1 MIEKSFLTCLLCV
14 VIINIIRA
22 ENVDVKTSLGTVRGI
37 TVQDKETGE
46 SVYEFRGI
54 RYGKPPTG
62 ARRFRKPE
70 AVDPWEGEYDASHY
84 GFACPQIVNDFL
96 DDGSRNQSEDC
107 LFLNV
112 QVPRS
117 LSSNE
122 KRSVM
127 VWIHGGGFTS
137 GSAFIYDGTRLAI
150 DGNVVVVS
158 INYRLGVL
166 GFLALYHPASRGN
179 YGLWDQKLALQ
190 WVHDHI
196 ESFGGNPAS
205 VTIFGES
212 AGGMSVSLQ
221 SLIPSNQ
228 GLFHRVIAQSG
239 VVGRFLMVRKEAAIK
254 SIDQLKSNTEC
265 KQNDLFGFVDC
276 LRYVESGTLLN
287 ATNIWTS
294 FPDDKISLEHPYS
307 VVVDGELFPEHPMK
321 RLEDPDS
328 AQSVFFRS
336 LDFMTGTTSQEGSL
350 IPFIILPSVQQKF
363 DFNVSVNIPSEFIC
377 KGMLR
382 PWVDTHFEG
391 DNNVYEAGC
400 KFYTS
405 DGSMDDQSNRAA
417 DLLATMIFTPSVREM
432 LNYHSTKKTGKTYQ
446 YQFSKLSP
454 RPLLPV
460 PAWFRGSGHGDEIMY
475 IFRTTDDERLKLM
488 NVTLTGVDKEVSDH
502 MITMWSSFAKT
513 SIPSAGKSSLPWL
526 EYEPKKSIYLDI
538 DSEFSLRQRLN
549 EAEVDFWSVKMTSPD
564 LVDAYKYSDVHEEL

>member
-1 MIEKSFLTCLLCV
+1 MERMILIYLLYFV
-14 VIINIIRA
+14 LNNIA
-22 ENVDVKTSLGTVRGI
+22 LGEETVVKTSLGTVRGI
-37 TVQDKETGE
+37 TVPDKETGE

-84 GFACPQIVNDFL
+84 GFACPQIVNDFF

-117 LSSNE
+117 LSSSE

-127 VWIHGGGFTS
+127 VWIHGGGFAI
-137 GSAFIYDGTRLAI
+137 GSPFLYDGTRLAI
-150 DGNVVVVS
+150 DGNVIVVT
-158 INYRLGVL
+158 IHYRLGVL

-196 ESFGGNPAS
+196 ESFGGNPNS

-212 AGGMSVSLQ
+212 AGGMSVSSQ

-228 GLFHRVIAQSG
+228 GLFQRVIAQSG
-239 VVGRFLMVRKEAAIK
+239 VVGRFLMVRKKAALR
-254 SIDQLKSNTEC
+254 SIDQLKTNTEC
-265 KQNDLFGFVDC
+265 KQKDLFGFVDC
-276 LRYVESGTLLN
+276 LRYVESGILLN
-287 ATNIWTS
+287 ATNLWAN
-294 FPDDKISLEHPYS
+294 FPDDRITIDNPYS
-307 VVVDGELFPEHPMK
+307 VTVDGELFPEHPIK
-321 RLEDPDS
+321 RLEDLNS

-350 IPFIILPSVQQKF
+350 ISMMVLPNVQQKF
-363 DFNVSVNIPSEFIC
+363 DFNASINIPAEFIC

-382 PWVDTHFEG
+382 PMVDSHFDG
-391 DNNVYEAGC
+391 DESVYYAGC

-405 DGSMDDQSNRAA
+405 EGSMDDQSNRAA
-417 DLLATMIFTPSVREM
+417 DLLASMIFTPSTREM
-432 LNYHSTKKTGKTYQ
+432 LNYHAAHKDGKTYQ
-446 YQFSKLSP
+446 YQFSKLNP

-460 PAWFRGSGHGDEIMY
+460 PAWFRGSGHGDEIIY

-513 SIPSAGKSSLPWL
+513 GVPSAGKTALPWL
-526 EYEPKKSIYLDI
+526 EYEPNKSIYLDI

-549 EAEVDFWSVKMTSPD
+549 EAEVDFWSVKMSSPD
-564 LVDAYKYSDVHEEL
+564 LVDAFKHPDVHEEL